1 MPLETSILTSIRQ
14 RIGPSASYNVF
25 DTDLIVNINSSFSR
39 LCQLGVGPEKPFHIH
54 GEDETW
60 NDFMCDCKR
69 PAEVEQYIYLK
80 AKLIFD
86 PPQSGT
92 VIKMY
97 QEETEKLEWLLKEVS
112 EFGY

>member
-1 MPLETSILTSIRQ
+1 MM
-14 RIGPSASYNVF
+14 
-25 DTDLIVNINSSFSR
+25 
-39 LCQLGVGPEKPFHIH
+39 
-54 GEDETW
+54 EDV
-60 NDFMCDCKR
+60 K
-69 PAEVEQYIYLK
+69 QYIYLK

>member
-1 MPLETSILTSIRQ
+1 MALETSILKSIRQ
-14 RIGPSASYNVF
+14 RIGPSASYDVF
-25 DTDLIVNINSSFSR
+25 DTDLIVNINTSFSR
-39 LCQLGVGPEKPFHIH
+39 LCQLGVGPETPFRIT
-54 GEDETW
+54 GESEEWD
-60 NDFMCDCKR
+60 DFQ
-69 PAEVEQYIYLK
+69 AEDKMMEEVKQYIYLK